1 MSNCSIRQIFAL
13 MLAVFVTLG
22 LSLSVVGASAM
33 AAKMATSSHMS
44 ASVYSDC
51 HDCDGGH
58 SDKGK
63 PMVCTVGCVSPV
75 SVVFPHI
82 GQATIPWTGM
92 KLLPPKIALLFGSTA
107 PPDPYPP
114 RSIDLG

>member
-1 MSNCSIRQIFAL
+1 

-22 LSLSVVGASAM
+22 LSASVVGASDM
-33 AAKMATSSHMS
+33 AVKMATSSHMS
-44 ASVYSDC
+44 AAVYGDC

-58 SDKGK
+58 SDKSK

-75 SVVFPHI
+75 SVVFPHV
-82 GQATIPWTGM
+82 GQTTISLVGT